1 METLA
6 EKVVYMYLKSLFIIM
21 FLPKTIQMLMIG
33 FLFFVLVC
41 NYKKIYIDKRM
52 LPFLL
57 FSLIHLISIIFNMFS
72 IKETSRIVAA
82 LNTCSLWILGTLIFS
97 YIEKINLDKR
107 KVNKIMFY
115 NVVLLIFFAL
125 VYFIL
130 TRLNFGFNYPIIRKL
145 ATLNWAYGVKGYR
158 FVSFMEYPNLV
169 VIFYFISLPFALDYI
184 KEKNRL
190 FKFIFLTLSILPVF
204 FSDSRLGIVLC
215 IINYLYVLP
224 KLLEKE
230 KFKKF
235 ILITIFFL
243 LGIIILLFKWN
254 DMYHYL
260 YNLIYSRQDST
271 SMRTLIY
278 ETSINKVIDN
288 SILIGCG
295 IKTMMSGYPLGS
307 HSTIIGTFY
316 KTGVLGTIFM
326 IWGFCSLLSS
336 IIKRERHGSKIYLLS
351 FLCLLGMLAMED
363 LDGANWSC
371 ILFFMLISI
380 FISRYSVEVKDEQ

>member
-230 KFKKF
+230 KFNKF

-278 ETSINKVIDN
+278 QTSINKVIDN

-351 FLCLLGMLAMED
+351 FLCLLGMLVMED

>member
-169 VIFYFISLPFALDYI
+169 VIFYFISLHFALYNI